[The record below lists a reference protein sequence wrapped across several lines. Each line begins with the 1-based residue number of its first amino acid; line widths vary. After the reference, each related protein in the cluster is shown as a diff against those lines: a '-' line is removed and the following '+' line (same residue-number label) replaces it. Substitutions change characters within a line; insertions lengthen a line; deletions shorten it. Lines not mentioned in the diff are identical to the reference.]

1 MVIEMRRLRRVVLA
15 VAFAAL
21 AAGPAGAQW
30 VRLQRCAGAIPC
42 MIPFA
47 VRYNPDPLIAGQYGW
62 TSPTGISGR
71 ISLDGKPTVEFD
83 VHRSLSSDFY
93 REAARRF
100 VIAHPPPAEPAP
112 SPKSGD

>member
-1 MVIEMRRLRRVVLA
+1 MRRPRRVVLA

-21 AAGPAGAQW
+21 ATGTASAQW
-30 VRLQRCAGAIPC
+30 IRLQRCGGAIPC

-62 TSPTGISGR
+62 MSPTGVSGR

-83 VHRSLSSDFY
+83 VHHALSSDFY
-93 REAARRF
+93 SEAARRF
-100 VIAHPPPAEPAP
+100 VIAHPPPPSPTP
-112 SPKSGD
+112 SPKTGD

>member
-21 AAGPAGAQW
+21 AARPAGAQW

-42 MIPFA
+42 SIPFG
-47 VRYNPDPLIAGQYGW
+47 VRYAPDPLIAGQYGW
-62 TSPTGISGR
+62 ASPTGVSGR

-93 REAARRF
+93 REAARHF
-100 VIAHPPPAEPAP
+100 VIAHPPPPSPTP
-112 SPKSGD
+112 SPKTGD